1 VLLQTAAGVD
11 ITNTGLRFNVITTSS
26 EEAVQGELVI
36 VHLSVYVLPATP
48 LNVEV
53 ALESVV
59 IVPPVPDTIDHAP
72 VPAVGVLP
80 AKVTEVKPQ
89 VAVLVWSGPAFA
101 VVGLR
106 LNVITTSSEEE
117 AQGEL
122 VIVHLSVYVLPATP
136 LNAEVALEGVV
147 IVPPVPDTIDHAPV
161 PTVAALPANV
171 TEVKPHVVLPFWSG
185 PALAVVGLR
194 LNVIITSSDAAVQGE
209 LLTVQRKV

>member
-1 VLLQTAAGVD
+1 VK
-11 ITNTGLRFNVITTSS
+11 
-26 EEAVQGELVI
+26 
-36 VHLSVYVLPATP
+36 
-48 LNVEV
+48 VEV
-53 ALESVV
+53 GLEGVV
-59 IVPPVPDTIDHAP
+59 TVPPEPDTIDQ
-72 VPAVGVLP
+72 VPAPTVGVLP
-80 AKVTEVKPQ
+80 ANVTVVNPH
-89 VAVLVWSGPAFA
+89 VAAPVWSGPALA
-101 VVGLR
+101 AVGLR